1 MKTERKRCPKGR
13 GLRLPCVLA
22 AVILVLF
29 TAPAIHARYGSRDGG
44 SANARVAAF
53 QVSLGEPELRTG
65 DSAAEGPGDPVIY
78 SIRLRNG
85 SECAVD
91 YVLKLV
97 NGARKT
103 VDYAIT
109 ESEGRLAIGEEKT
122 VLVSLSV
129 PEETFL
135 QMTESE
141 EIRGI
146 SVEAVF
152 TQADPGGAS

>member
-1 MKTERKRCPKGR
+1 MKTERKRCLRRR
-13 GLRLPCVLA
+13 GLRLPCVFA
-22 AVILVLF
+22 ALILVLF
-29 TAPAIHARYGSRDGG
+29 TAPVIHARYGSLDGG

-53 QVSLGEPELRTG
+53 QVSMGEAELRTD
-65 DSAAEGPGDPVIY
+65 DSVAESPDDPVVY
-78 SIRLRNG
+78 GIRLQNG
-85 SECAVD
+85 SECEVE
-91 YVLKLV
+91 YVLNLV
-97 NGARKT
+97 NSAEKT
-103 VDYAIT
+103 VDYEIT
-109 ESEGRLAIGEEKT
+109 EAQGRLAIGEEKT
-122 VLVSLSV
+122 VLITLGV